1 MKVYIFY
8 IFMVF
13 LNIYF
18 QTNISIFLLTNLI
31 YKKKLMLNN
40 RNYLIIKENYS
51 IALNYSEMQNF
62 GYDILEQE

>member
-51 IALNYSEMQNF
+51 IDLNYSEMQNF